1 MSLHDRIISE
11 SIDESAIPEFK
22 KVPRDVYDLACPYC
36 EQVMGE
42 KDHSFKFDTATKL
55 WEHCGKPIRPTAE
68 QRESAEQARAF
79 FGLREDR
86 LPGGKGD
93 KLKPSDVDQAQLRM
107 GIEVEME
114 HTKDRRLAREIAL
127 DHLAEDPKYYTKLKK
142 VHREGLDEGLDEG
155 RKRAALRCGSVAV
168 SLVKPKPK
176 TEGSDMGSP
185 HWMKVATSTARTGLG
200 TARPPIN
207 AKTRRRPLRSI
218 PFTGDHETGQRR

>member
-1 MSLHDRIISE
+1 MSLFDRI
-11 SIDESAIPEFK
+11 
-22 KVPRDVYDLACPYC
+22 
-36 EQVMGE
+36 G
-42 KDHSFKFDTATKL
+42 
-55 WEHCGKPIRPTAE
+55 
-68 QRESAEQARAF
+68 
-79 FGLREDR
+79 EDR

-142 VHREGLDEGLDEG
+142 VHREGLDEG

-168 SLVKPKPK
+168 SLVKPKKPVDGAEK
-176 TEGSDMGSP
+176 TEGADIGSP
-185 HWMKVATSTARTGLG
+185 QWTLQRGRAANQHEGTTMPSSHWTKAAMPGTHRTGVG

-207 AKTRRRPLRSI
+207 TKTRRRPLRSV